1 MKDLIIEKR
10 IRTQA
15 ITFFKSYEHIIKLS
29 LLNTPFCIFSGIFG
43 DFQLLFQRP
52 MAGTPPAYLR
62 ALSSRVE
69 LHFTRNH
76 DPGQSG
82 AGQRAVASKYLHL

>member
-1 MKDLIIEKR
+1 MTKPCLIDIVYFTDESLKTVTYLR
-10 IRTQA
+10 
-15 ITFFKSYEHIIKLS
+15 LS
-29 LLNTPFCIFSGIFG
+29 LLNSPFCIFSGIFG

>member
-1 MKDLIIEKR
+1 MLRQDIIFRENLLSQTREIIR
-10 IRTQA
+10 I
-15 ITFFKSYEHIIKLS
+15 S
-29 LLNTPFCIFSGIFG
+29 LLNIPFCIFSGIFG